1 MLTSSLITAL
11 THSESPR
18 LVRAID
24 WALEK
29 RTGISVK
36 QTVVGSF
43 STGPTNWHEDH
54 GFYKIARRLYGGG
67 SHAGV
72 AVNELTAL
80 ESSAVY
86 ACVKIIAEDMGSL
99 PWNTYQRSRDRKSV
113 DLATDHP
120 LFRTLKNLVNPET
133 SSGEFVEALTA
144 HALLCGNGFARIER
158 KMRSIFLWQWQ
169 PEDVTI
175 DRDNAAKIVYIY
187 KQGNS
192 AEKTYE
198 RREVFHLKGFT
209 LDGAFGDQII
219 QRARHILGLTLAAQ
233 EYSGRF
239 FAQDATPGLVI
250 TRPNLQAGGAPW
262 GPEVIEKIKAAWV
275 KWHQGLRRS
284 HEPAVLQDGA
294 DVKVL
299 TPNHEQ
305 SQLIQQRKFQ
315 VIEVARLFRLP
326 LFKLGDL
333 ERAIQ
338 ANAEQQAIEY
348 LLTLSPW
355 VERWKRTVHRCLLT
369 LDEQLDDLIYAEHD
383 AKILLRAD
391 FRSQA
396 EGFRS
401 LLEKGVYNIDEVR
414 RWLNMNPLPNG
425 AGQNHFLQL
434 NMGTVQDIATGA
446 TLAKNETG
454 TMPASGVREEE

>member
-1 MLTSSLITAL
+1 VLTSSLISAL
-11 THSESPR
+11 KHSESPR
-18 LVRAID
+18 IVRAID

-29 RTGISVK
+29 RTGFSAKSQVI
-36 QTVVGSF
+36 GSMA
-43 STGPTNWHEDH
+43 TGAGNWHEDH
-54 GFYKIARRLYGGG
+54 GFYKIARKLYGSGN
-67 SHAGV
+67 HAGV
-72 AVNELTAL
+72 TVNELTAL

-133 SSGEFVEALTA
+133 SSGEFVEALTS

-158 KMRSIFLWQWQ
+158 KMQSIFLWQWQ

-175 DRDNAAKIVYIY
+175 DYDNAGKIVYIY
-187 KQGNS
+187 KQGTS

-209 LDGAFGDQII
+209 LNGNSGDQII
-219 QRARHILGLTLAAQ
+219 IRARHILGLTLAAQ
-233 EYSGRF
+233 EYAGRF

-250 TRPNLQAGGAPW
+250 TRPMLQAGQAPW
-262 GPEVIEKIKAAWV
+262 DPETIKKIKSAWV
-275 KWHQGLRRS
+275 QWHRGLKNA
-284 HEPAVLQDGA
+284 HEPAILQDGA
-294 DVKVL
+294 DVKTL
-299 TPNHEQ
+299 QPTHEQ

-315 VIEVARLFRLP
+315 VIEVARMLRVP
-326 LFKLGDL
+326 LFKLAELD
-333 ERAIQ
+333 RAIQ

-348 LLTLSPW
+348 LFCLSPW

-383 AKILLRAD
+383 TKILLRAD

-425 AGQNHFLQL
+425 AGQNHFIQL
-434 NMGTVQDIATGA
+434 NMGTVQDVATGA

-454 TMPASGVREEE
+454 TMPASGVRD